1 MTIKYI
7 GDKLKNASASDR
19 QSPYHLRFE
28 TDDGFAVM
36 MGLTR
41 LGNEDPEVTH
51 LWVKCSAKLLPDRR
65 RRLQRLLANIGGYLG
80 PYDGQLVAPPADETL
95 RMRQQS
101 ASGECFSSDRYETDG
116 CQPDFENAISTFA
129 VWDKRAEMVCVRDVP
144 GVTLAAVLQ
153 HYKDDRPFRQ
163 LYGAWCEGRL
173 LIRSKPTRGT
183 TAGRRQTW
191 KANWS
196 GRQWCQGESNNWS
209 GRQWRQGKYH
219 NWSCRQWRQEKS
231 NNGWGSQWRE
241 WSPAGGQWRQDKS
254 NHGGG
259 RQWRCKEELDNEW
272 LKAPPPKRQRPNP
285 AAK

>member
-1 MTIKYI
+1 MEK
-7 GDKLKNASASDR
+7 
-19 QSPYHLRFE
+19 
-28 TDDGFAVM
+28 
-36 MGLTR
+36 
-41 LGNEDPEVTH
+41 
-51 LWVKCSAKLLPDRR
+51 
-65 RRLQRLLANIGGYLG
+65 
-80 PYDGQLVAPPADETL
+80 
-95 RMRQQS
+95 RQQS

-219 NWSCRQWRQEKS
+219 NWSCRQWRQGKS
-231 NNGWGSQWRE
+231 HNGW
-241 WSPAGGQWRQDKS
+241 
-254 NHGGG
+254 G
-259 RQWRCKEELDNEW
+259 RQWRCNELDSEW
-272 LKAPPPKRQRPNP
+272 LHASGEWWCGSEWSQRVVAWRIARWSFGWQAEVTTSKAPPPPRLLPIRPRSPWRRSHQGPASMLVKMAFSGTRPVGQRE
-285 AAK
+285 